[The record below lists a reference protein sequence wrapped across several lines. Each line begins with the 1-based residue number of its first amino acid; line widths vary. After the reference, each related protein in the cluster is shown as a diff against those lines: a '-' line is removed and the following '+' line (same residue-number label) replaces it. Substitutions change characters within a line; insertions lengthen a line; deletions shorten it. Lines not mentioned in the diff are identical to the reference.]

1 MRSLL
6 LAFAVLAALA
16 PTARAEG
23 LSASAGD
30 RYGNTTGMVAG
41 RPAVIVSTLYL
52 ADGDEGCERPGDLRA
67 TLKAPRGVSVRG
79 ATTLTPRARGGSRDD
94 RMVNATWHVR
104 AARADVAWGY
114 VKWQGTG
121 VDGKRCTHTQ
131 HLRVVATSAP
141 PQLSVI
147 GAVRHFDANTGVLV
161 RAVLPGVRAPAGEA
175 FDAFF
180 NEQHVL
186 GRARRGLR
194 ALLRPAAFA
203 GGGFDADGVSCLLVV
218 GSRASVGYRLR
229 FTWNHAIGA
238 ASVVR
243 SGSVPVVTV
252 PRTYTERACERQFR
266 PTPESPCTPCES
278 GDADVAS
285 MARPMTAAAEQTTS
299 RP

>member
-1 MRSLL
+1 MRSLVV
-6 LAFAVLAALA
+6 VLVASAALA
-16 PTARAEG
+16 PAAHANG

-30 RYGNTTGMVAG
+30 RYGQTTGMVAG

-52 ADGDEGCERPGDLRA
+52 ADSGDACERPRDLRA
-67 TLKAPRGVSVRG
+67 TLEPPRGIKARG
-79 ATTLTPRARGGSRDD
+79 ALTLSPHARGGPRHD

-104 AARADVAWGY
+104 AARAGVARGY
-114 VKWQGTG
+114 VRWRGTG

-147 GAVRHFDANTGVLV
+147 GAVRYYDNTTGVIV
-161 RAVLPGVRAPAGEA
+161 RAVLPGVRSPGGEA
-175 FDAFF
+175 FDTFF

-186 GRARRGLR
+186 GRARRGLQGV
-194 ALLRPAAFA
+194 LRPKVFS
-203 GGGFDADGVSCLLVV
+203 GHDFDADGLSCMLV
-218 GSRASVGYRLR
+218 AGYRATIAYGLR

-238 ASVVR
+238 ASIVR
-243 SGSVPVVTV
+243 SGSVAVQAT
-252 PRTYTERACERQFR
+252 PRNQTERVCEVQHR

-285 MARPMTAAAEQTTS
+285 MAMTAAAEQITS
-299 RP
+299 RK

>member
-1 MRSLL
+1 MRSLF
-6 LAFAVLAALA
+6 LAAVVALALA
-16 PTARAEG
+16 PSARADG

-30 RYGNTTGMVAG
+30 RYGSTTAMVAG

-52 ADGDEGCERPGDLRA
+52 ADGDEGCERPRDLRA
-67 TLKAPRGVSVRG
+67 TLTPPRGVSVRG
-79 ATTLTPRARGGSRDD
+79 SSTLAPRVRGGSRDD

-114 VKWQGTG
+114 VKWRGTG
-121 VDGKRCTHTQ
+121 ADGRRCTTSQ

-141 PQLSVI
+141 PQLAVVF
-147 GAVRHFDANTGVLV
+147 AVRRFESTGVVV
-161 RAVLPGVRAPAGEA
+161 RAQLPGVKHPPAEA

-186 GRARRGLR
+186 GRGRRGPQQM
-194 ALLRPAAFA
+194 LRPSPHASAH
-203 GGGFDADGVSCLLVV
+203 FDAEGLSCMLVV
-218 GSRASVGYRLR
+218 GTPQSVAYRVR

-238 ASVVR
+238 ASIVR
-243 SGSVPVVTV
+243 SGSLAVLAT
-252 PRTYTERACERQFR
+252 PRNETERVCERQYR
-266 PTPESPCTPCES
+266 PTPESPCTPCEG

-285 MARPMTAAAEQTTS
+285 YPRPMTAAAEQTTS